1 MLEMLTIEF
10 DDDFLKDTKEL
21 LDEFKKDYEKKEIEM
36 LFKGEFDSS
45 NCIVTLH
52 AGAGGTESCDWV
64 SMLFRMYSRFVQSMG
79 YKLEVLD
86 SLDGLEAG
94 IKSITFSVE
103 GFNAFGY
110 FKSEKGVHRLIRIS
124 PFDSGG
130 RRHTSF
136 ASIDIMPILDDDVA
150 IDINDDDLR
159 IDTFRSSGAGGQHVN
174 TTDSAIRITHIP
186 SGIVVS
192 CQNERSQHK
201 NKDTAMKMLKGKLME
216 IKEKEKLD
224 KVSDIRGEVM
234 DNAFGSQIRTYVF
247 HPYNNVK
254 DHRTNYEMGNTSA
267 VMDGNILDFIL
278 AYLKSSDE

>member
-1 MLEMLTIEF
+1 MLKMEYDQAFFE
-10 DDDFLKDTKEL
+10 EL
-21 LDEFKKDYEKKEIEM
+21 EELFKNFKKFYEKKEIEM
-36 LFKGEFDSS
+36 LFRGEFDSS

-64 SMLFRMYSRFVQSMG
+64 SMLFRMYSRFVQNMG
-79 YKLEVLD
+79 YKIEILD

-136 ASIDIMPILDDDVA
+136 ASVDIMPILEDDA
-150 IDINDDDLR
+150 QIDINEEELR

-186 SGIVVS
+186 SGVVVS

-201 NKDTAMKMLKGKLME
+201 NRDTAMKMLKGKLME
-216 IKEKEKLD
+216 IKEKEHLD
-224 KVSDIRGEVM
+224 KISDIRGQVM

-247 HPYNNVK
+247 HPYNSVK
-254 DHRTNYEMGNTSA
+254 DHRTSCETGNVNA
-267 VMDGNILDFIL
+267 VMSGDILDFIM
-278 AYLKSSDE
+278 AYLKSSDING